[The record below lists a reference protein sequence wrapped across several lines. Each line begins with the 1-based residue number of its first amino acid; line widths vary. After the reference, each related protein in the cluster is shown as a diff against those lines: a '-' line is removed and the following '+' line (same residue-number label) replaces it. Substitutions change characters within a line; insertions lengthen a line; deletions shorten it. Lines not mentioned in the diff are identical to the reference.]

1 MAIEEENFL
10 TTTNEWFQNTAD
22 DLTSIMAAVMNINKS
37 KANLIVNATV
47 GKLGFAGATAG
58 VFGVASL
65 VGTAGTG
72 TAIGTLSGAA
82 ATSATLA
89 WVGGSVFIGGLV
101 LSGIGIIG
109 GLGAVW
115 LWKGLKGKPRK
126 YEDLYENEQKIV
138 NACANL
144 AKAFKEQVQANTVL
158 FASAQPGAAQ
168 AGPDKATMNVV
179 IQEGLLPLIKELE
192 KYLRPENSE
201 ALGFIN
207 DMRVSS
213 RKDNLK
219 RRVVEAQMWMG
230 GFANG

>member
-1 MAIEEENFL
+1 MAVEEAALADNRKEAGGGVK
-10 TTTNEWFQNTAD
+10 TEWFQTTAN

-89 WVGGSVFIGGLV
+89 WVGGSVFVGGLV

-115 LWKGLKGKPRK
+115 LWKGLKGKPREP
-126 YEDLYENEQKIV
+126 EDLYENEQKIV
-138 NACANL
+138 DACANL
-144 AKAFKEQVQANTVL
+144 AKAFKEQVQANT
-158 FASAQPGAAQ
+158 A
-168 AGPDKATMNVV
+168 PDKAIMNVV
-179 IQEGLLPLIKELE
+179 IGEGLLPLIKELE
-192 KYLRPENSE
+192 KYLRPENSRG
-201 ALGFIN
+201 LGFVN
-207 DMRVSS
+207 NMRVSS
-213 RKDNLK
+213 RTDNLK
-219 RRVVEAQMWMG
+219 KRVVEAQLQMG